1 MNEINFTVLIAEI
14 IIAIILSI
22 LYIRS
27 RLPEQTIKSYKQLS
41 EANEIRIKQLE
52 DDHKKNQAEIN
63 ELRGQVTVLK
73 DVPLRDISHSHTL
86 MVKTQKEILE
96 LIRDMRSDGDIIKAR
111 RRKSNGRN

>member
-1 MNEINFTVLIAEI
+1 MNEINFTVLTAEV
-14 IIAIILSI
+14 IIAIVLAI

-52 DDHKKNQAEIN
+52 DDHKKNQAEIS

-73 DVPLRDISHSHTL
+73 DVPLRDISESHAI

-96 LIRDMRSDGDIIKAR
+96 LIKDIRSDGIIKQKR
-111 RRKSNGRN
+111 SRENGN